1 MLPDRGMAARV
12 WLEGRLRA
20 APLLSMRPEGGAG
33 SEGDPRC
40 SGHTSPS
47 ISPGLGPQAP
57 PRPGTQP
64 SQRRRSAT
72 RTGTHHSLFPS
83 YFSSMPAVGQSFV
96 F

>member
-33 SEGDPRC
+33 SEGDPQC

-47 ISPGLGPQAP
+47 IS
-57 PRPGTQP
+57 PGTQP

-72 RTGTHHSLFPS
+72 RSGTHHSLFPS